1 MSDETT
7 GRARQMNEG
16 VEVEQPL
23 SDDELMAAFL
33 ALPGHETESFGGAME
48 PHALDAPRSCTCS
61 VERPH
66 LRVETLATKYEV
78 EALSPVVNEA
88 LVVVAVDT
96 RCAITAVGPHARL
109 QGRGWHWIELSREEL
124 ATARKLVI
132 TDKQREVHT
141 QAVAEWRR
149 TAVAELVDAYGAT
162 PTSVRSR
169 WTLAT
174 MMINPWVIMN
184 GRDKKVASN
193 FGVLHAHH
201 VEREQPRP
209 VTIHNQ
215 TADAAATGAASLELL
230 RQSVQQQAQALA
242 QQQRMLDM
250 LAARESAPTKGAKQS

>member
-61 VERPH
+61 SAHPH
-66 LRVETLATKYEV
+66 LRAETLATKYE
-78 EALSPVVNEA
+78 ADSLSAVVNEA

-96 RCAITAVGPHARL
+96 RCAITAVGPHRV
-109 QGRGWHWIELSREEL
+109 QGRGWHWLELSREEL
-124 ATARKLVI
+124 ATARRMLI
-132 TDKQREVHT
+132 TDRQRELHAW
-141 QAVAEWRR
+141 AVAEWRR
-149 TAVAELVDAYGAT
+149 TAVAELADAFGST
-162 PTSVRSR
+162 PTSIRTR

-174 MMINPWVIMN
+174 MMVNPWVIMN
-184 GRDKKVASN
+184 SRDKKLASN
-193 FGVLHAHH
+193 FGVLHALH

-209 VTIHNQ
+209 QTLHNQ
-215 TADAAATGAASLELL
+215 TADAATTGAASLELL